1 MKRIGYASTLLAL
14 LFALGGCGSSTT
26 TVETPT
32 IAPAAV
38 YSLVGRVPTGPV
50 AAGVPTLVAFTI
62 RQPDGSPLVHFK
74 EGPGPHTGVHLILV
88 RDDLSSIIHLHPPLD
103 PNGRLATRVTFP
115 ESGTWHMVVDV
126 FPATGQTNFQL
137 FGEIKVRGTDRAR
150 ALPAAGAPVTID
162 GYRLTIHGDATLR
175 AVEASIVTVN
185 VSSPDGSPTAF
196 TPWLGALA
204 HAVFFRQGSLD
215 YFHTHVCAPGASG
228 CTSVLGA
235 ARVSGTS
242 STPGVLKIG
251 VLVPA
256 PGTWRLF
263 LQLRLGGRIVTAPFT
278 LNVKS

>member
-1 MKRIGYASTLLAL
+1 MKRIGSASALLAL
-14 LFALGGCGSSTT
+14 LLTLGGCGGSST

-32 IAPAAV
+32 ITPAAV
-38 YSLVGRVPTGPV
+38 YSLVGRAPTSPV

-62 RQPDGSPLVHFK
+62 RQPDGTPLVHFK

-88 RDDLSSIIHLHPPLD
+88 REDLSSIIHLHPPLD
-103 PNGRLATRVTFP
+103 ANGRLATRVAFP
-115 ESGTWHMVVDV
+115 AAGSWHMVVDV
-126 FPATGQTNFQL
+126 FPASGQTNFQL
-137 FGEIKVRGTDRAR
+137 FGTIKVRGSYRVEP
-150 ALPAAGAPVTID
+150 LPKVGAPVTIG
-162 GYRLTIHGDATLR
+162 GYGLTIQGDTNLK
-175 AVEASIVTVN
+175 AVEARIVTVN
-185 VSSPDGSPTAF
+185 VTSPDGTPTPF

-215 YFHTHVCAPGASG
+215 YFHTHVCAPRSSG

-235 ARVSGTS
+235 ARVAGTS

-278 LNVKS
+278 LHVKP